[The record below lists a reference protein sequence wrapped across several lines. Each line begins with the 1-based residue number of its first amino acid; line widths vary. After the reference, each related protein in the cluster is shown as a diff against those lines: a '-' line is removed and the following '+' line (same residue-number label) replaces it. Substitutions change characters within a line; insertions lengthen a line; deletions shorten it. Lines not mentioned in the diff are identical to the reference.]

1 MSAEA
6 TLLYA
11 DGCYPVESA
20 AAAYAAG
27 EIIQLADGRAG
38 VVGGL
43 KAIASGDPVEFY
55 TKGLFTVV
63 VGTSLTFTDG
73 EPVFWDSSAN
83 TAINGADV
91 EDGDFYLGRAKGAKG
106 SGATTMVVNFNEDG
120 GDQRWAFS
128 SRVREID
135 HADTEEFILID
146 AQDNPK
152 GLLLIALLG
161 EVTEQ
166 PAGSSEDQLVIT
178 LFDEDDNA
186 IDTLTTTNTSPDAVG
201 DVIIGAV
208 SLFSSATGAVIK
220 KIPAGKAAYAK
231 VTQATAGT
239 PAGKLK
245 VRALVAP
252 LV

>member
-6 TLLYA
+6 TLLYP
-11 DGCYPVESA
+11 DGCYPKESA
-20 AAAYAAG
+20 DVAYAAG
-27 EIIQLADGRAG
+27 EVTQLADGRAA
-38 VVGGL
+38 VVAGL
-43 KAIASGDPVEFY
+43 KAIAVGDPVEFY
-55 TKGLFTVV
+55 TKGLYEVV

-73 EPVFWDSSAN
+73 EPVFWDASAN

-106 SGATTMVVNFNEDG
+106 SGSVVMTVQLNEDG
-120 GDQRWAFS
+120 GDQRWVFS

-146 AQDNPK
+146 AEDNPK
-152 GLLLIALLG
+152 GLLLVAFLG
-161 EVTEQ
+161 EVTEE

-178 LFDEDDNA
+178 LYDEDDNA

-231 VTQATAGT
+231 VSQATAGT

-245 VRALVAP
+245 VRVLVAP